1 MLVAEQTHF
10 PRQKLCGE
18 FISPECLPKLRDLGV
33 YDQVVQAG
41 ARPIREMNL
50 VAEDGKSVPL
60 PLEWLGADSTF
71 AIGLSRALLDSI
83 LLDRARELG
92 AEVREGTRV
101 SSRLETVGGG
111 YRLDMMNSQG
121 DRLTPSARL
130 VINAAGRG
138 SAFGATYVSK
148 EAPRDTASK
157 RRRLFGCKVHLRGVN
172 TGSGTDGLYFFE
184 GGYGGL
190 ASIEGGRVNLC
201 MLIDEKLLS
210 EAGRDRDELL
220 DLTMRRNAR
229 AREILSSAVT
239 DGEWLSTGPVTF
251 GRQSPPDVAPG
262 VISVGDA
269 SAFIDPFTGSGILL
283 ALDSAELAA
292 TIINRGFDE
301 GLQDPETLEVE
312 CARALKSSYSRR
324 FRVSSILRRMATDER
339 GRGIMRTALAH
350 IPGLGRA
357 IARNTR

>member
-1 MLVAEQTHF
+1 M
-10 PRQKLCGE
+10 
-18 FISPECLPKLRDLGV
+18 S
-33 YDQVVQAG
+33 
-41 ARPIREMNL
+41 L

-71 AIGLSRALLDSI
+71 AIGLSRARLDSI

-101 SSRLETVGGG
+101 SSHLETVGGG
-111 YRLDMMNSQG
+111 YRLDSMNSRG
-121 DRLTPSARL
+121 DRFTPSARL

-138 SAFGATYVSK
+138 SAFGASK
-148 EAPRDTASK
+148 TGVPKEFLRDTASK
-157 RRRLFGCKVHLRGVN
+157 RRRLFGCKVHLGGVN
-172 TGSGTDGLYFFE
+172 TGSETDGLYFFE

-229 AREILSSAVT
+229 AREILSTAVT

-251 GRQSPPDVAPG
+251 RRQSPPAAAAG

-269 SAFIDPFTGSGILL
+269 NAFIDPFTGSGILL

-292 TIINRGFDE
+292 TIINRAFDE
-301 GLQDPETLEVE
+301 GLRDPKTLEVE
-312 CARALKSSYSRR
+312 CARALKASYSRR

-339 GRGIMRTALAH
+339 GRGIMRAALAH

>member
-1 MLVAEQTHF
+1 
-10 PRQKLCGE
+10 
-18 FISPECLPKLRDLGV
+18 
-33 YDQVVQAG
+33 
-41 ARPIREMNL
+41 MNL
-50 VAEDGKSVPL
+50 VAKDGKSVPL

-71 AIGLSRALLDSI
+71 AIGLSRARLDAI

-101 SSRLETVGGG
+101 SSRLETAVGG
-111 YRLDMMNSQG
+111 YRLDVMNAQG
-121 DRLTPSARL
+121 DRFTPSARL

-138 SAFGATYVSK
+138 SAFGASNVTGVPK
-148 EAPRDTASK
+148 EVPRDTASK

-172 TGSGTDGLYFFE
+172 TGSETDGLYFFE

-190 ASIEGGRVNLC
+190 ASIEGERVNLC

-220 DLTMRRNAR
+220 DLTMMQNAR

-251 GRQSPPDVAPG
+251 GRQSPPAVAPG

-269 SAFIDPFTGSGILL
+269 NAFIDPFTGSGILL

-292 TIINRGFDE
+292 TIINRAFDE
-301 GLQDPETLEVE
+301 GLQDPKTLEVE
-312 CARALKSSYSRR
+312 CARALKASYSRR

-339 GRGIMRTALAH
+339 GRGLMRTALAH

-357 IARNTR
+357 IARSTR